1 MKYRDVVFQNA
12 VGLHGRPATYFIQKA
27 NGYKSDIRLIKG
39 HDDVNA
45 KSLLGVLHLGI
56 SQGTR
61 ITLMTTGEDEDAALE
76 ELARLMPSTIEEA
89 AKISGI
95 GPVKLQRIV
104 PAMLEAIRLWKLAK

>member
-1 MKYRDVVFQNA
+1 MFLFGCPRRQPENNLIIAEKGRFPTKAKRAMKYRDVVFQNA

-61 ITLMTTGEDEDAALE
+61 ITLMATGEDEDAALE
-76 ELARLMPSTIEEA
+76 ELAELIEN
-89 AKISGI
+89 GC
-95 GPVKLQRIV
+95 GD
-104 PAMLEAIRLWKLAK
+104 